1 MPIRALPP
9 HLVNQIAAG
18 EVVERPASVVKE
30 LLENSLDAGA
40 TRIEVELEGAGVRL
54 CRIRDDG
61 LGIRGDELVLALAR
75 HATSKIGSLAD
86 LEQVATLGFRG
97 EALPSI
103 ASVARLELRS
113 RARDADQAFGVRAGD
128 GRISAP
134 EPVAH
139 PPGTSVEV
147 RDLFFNTPARRRFLR
162 SERTEFDHVR
172 DVVSRVVLSRESV
185 ALRLTHNGRVI
196 LDVPAAA
203 TPAAAAAR
211 VAKICGREFVAGSL
225 YVERAG
231 EQYVLRGWCS
241 RPTFSRPQPDLQ
253 YLFLNGRAIRD
264 RAIAS
269 AVRAAYRD
277 VLYRD
282 RWPAFVLHLDMDPA
296 LVDVNTH
303 PAKHEVRFREP
314 SRVYD
319 FVRRTIETA
328 LAEGAGGAVPHP
340 AAITTGIA
348 ATGVVGGR
356 RGTGAWGSRA
366 SGPAGAAFMAGLALQ
381 SLGTA
386 YPVGVQEPAPPAAPS
401 FGTALAQLHGIY
413 ILAATP
419 TGLVIVDAHAA
430 HERVTYERLKAA
442 LRAGPVAS
450 QALLLPV
457 PVAVPP
463 GLAEGLD
470 AHAAQLA
477 RLGFTLQ
484 RTGPDRVSV
493 HAVPTLLADVDVGDL
508 VQQLLA
514 AVETVGGEAS
524 TEDLWPVLER
534 ALANVACRASVKA
547 RRSLQREEMDQL
559 LADMAATPRIDQC
572 NHGRPTW
579 VAFSLSE
586 IDRLFARGR

>member
-1 MPIRALPP
+1 
-9 HLVNQIAAG
+9 
-18 EVVERPASVVKE
+18 
-30 LLENSLDAGA
+30 
-40 TRIEVELEGAGVRL
+40 
-54 CRIRDDG
+54 
-61 LGIRGDELVLALAR
+61 
-75 HATSKIGSLAD
+75 
-86 LEQVATLGFRG
+86 VA
-97 EALPSI
+97 
-103 ASVARLELRS
+103 V
-113 RARDADQAFGVRAGD
+113 
-128 GRISAP
+128 
-134 EPVAH
+134 
-139 PPGTSVEV
+139 
-147 RDLFFNTPARRRFLR
+147 
-162 SERTEFDHVR
+162 
-172 DVVSRVVLSRESV
+172 
-185 ALRLTHNGRVI
+185 RLTHNGRVI

-211 VAKICGREFVAGSL
+211 VAKVCGREFVDESL

-231 EQYVLRGWCS
+231 EQYLLRGWCS
-241 RPTFSRPQPDLQ
+241 RPTFSRPQSDLQ

-296 LVDVNTH
+296 LVDVNAH

-328 LAEGAGGAVPHP
+328 LAQGAGGAVAGATATGAVAALP
-340 AAITTGIA
+340 AA
-348 ATGVVGGR
+348 
-356 RGTGAWGSRA
+356 GAWGSRIA
-366 SGPAGAAFMAGLALQ
+366 APAPAAFLPGLPLAGPGPA
-381 SLGTA
+381 S
-386 YPVGVQEPAPPAAPS
+386 PAVVREPAAPATPA

-442 LRAGPVAS
+442 LRSGPVAS

-457 PVAVPP
+457 AVAVPP
-463 GLAEGLD
+463 GLAEGLE
-470 AHAAQLA
+470 AHAAELG
-477 RLGFTLQ
+477 RLGFMLQ

-514 AVETVGGEAS
+514 AVGAVGGEAT

-534 ALANVACRASVKA
+534 ALANVACRASVRA
-547 RRSLQREEMDQL
+547 RRSLQREEMDRL

-579 VAFSLSE
+579 VAFSLGE

>member
-1 MPIRALPP
+1 MPIRELPP

-30 LLENSLDAGA
+30 LMENSLDAGA
-40 TRIEVELEGAGVRL
+40 TRIDVELEEAGVRL
-54 CRIRDDG
+54 CRVRDDG
-61 LGIRGDELVLALAR
+61 VGMAGDELPLALAR

-113 RARDADQAFGVRAGD
+113 RRRDAAQAFAVRAGD
-128 GRISAP
+128 GTVSPP
-134 EPVAH
+134 EPAAH

-172 DVVSRVVLSRESV
+172 DVVQRIALSRESV
-185 ALRLTHNGRVI
+185 AIRLVHNGRI
-196 LDVPAAA
+196 ALDVPAAA
-203 TPAAAAAR
+203 SQAAAAAR
-211 VAKICGREFVAGSL
+211 VAQVCGREFVDQSL

-231 EQYVLRGWCS
+231 DQFTLRGWFS
-241 RPTFSRPQPDLQ
+241 RPTFSRSQADLQ

-264 RAIAS
+264 RSIAA

-282 RWPAFVLHLDMDPA
+282 RWPAFVLHLDLDPA
-296 LVDVNTH
+296 LVDVNAH

-319 FVRRTIETA
+319 FVRRTVETA
-328 LAEGAGGAVPHP
+328 LAQGAAGAGPPVAVAGPVQ
-340 AAITTGIA
+340 
-348 ATGVVGGR
+348 ATGR
-356 RGTGAWGSRA
+356 NFW
-366 SGPAGAAFMAGLALQ
+366 
-381 SLGTA
+381 
-386 YPVGVQEPAPPAAPS
+386 PAAPAPAPGVPGLPFGAMAGS
-401 FGTALAQLHGIY
+401 FARGVREPDPGLQPAFGTALAQLHGIY
-413 ILAATP
+413 ILAATAE
-419 TGLVIVDAHAA
+419 GLVVVDAHAA

-442 LRAGPVAS
+442 LRAGNVPS

-457 PVAVPP
+457 SVALPP
-463 GLAEGLD
+463 GLADALD
-470 AHAAQLA
+470 AHAAELG
-477 RLGFTLQ
+477 RLGFALQ
-484 RTGPDRVSV
+484 RSGPERVAV
-493 HAVPTLLADVDVGDL
+493 HAVPTLLAGTDIGEL

-514 AVETVGGEAS
+514 AVGAAGGEA
-524 TEDLWPVLER
+524 TADDLWPLLER

-547 RRSLQREEMDQL
+547 RRPLQREEMDRL
-559 LADMAATPRIDQC
+559 LADMAVTPRIDQC

-579 VAFSLSE
+579 VAFTLAE
-586 IDRLFARGR
+586 LDRLFIRGR

>member
-1 MPIRALPP
+1 MPIRELPP

-40 TRIEVELEGAGVRL
+40 TRIDVELEEAGIRL

-61 LGIRGDELVLALAR
+61 LGIPRDELALALAR

-113 RARDADQAFGVRAGD
+113 RARDATQAFAVRAGD
-128 GRISAP
+128 GSISPP
-134 EPVAH
+134 EPAAH

-172 DVVSRVVLSRESV
+172 DVVSRVALSRESV
-185 ALRLTHNGRVI
+185 AVRLSHNGRVV

-211 VAKICGREFVAGSL
+211 VAKICGREFVDESL

-231 EQYVLRGWCS
+231 EQYLLRGWCS

-264 RAIAS
+264 RSIAS

-296 LVDVNTH
+296 LVDVNAH

-328 LAEGAGGAVPHP
+328 LAQGAGGAVAGATATGAVAALP
-340 AAITTGIA
+340 AA
-348 ATGVVGGR
+348 
-356 RGTGAWGSRA
+356 GAWGSRIA
-366 SGPAGAAFMAGLALQ
+366 APAPAAFLPGLPLAGPGPA
-381 SLGTA
+381 S
-386 YPVGVQEPAPPAAPS
+386 PAEVREPAAPATPA

-442 LRAGPVAS
+442 LRSGPVAS

-457 PVAVPP
+457 AVAVPP
-463 GLAEGLD
+463 GLAEGLE
-470 AHAAQLA
+470 AHAAELG
-477 RLGFTLQ
+477 RLGFMLQ

-514 AVETVGGEAS
+514 AVGAVGGEAT

-534 ALANVACRASVKA
+534 ALANVACRASVRA
-547 RRSLQREEMDQL
+547 RRSLQREEMDRL

-579 VAFSLSE
+579 VAFSLGE

>member
-1 MPIRALPP
+1 MPIRELPP

-40 TRIEVELEGAGVRL
+40 TRIEVELEEAGIRL

-61 LGIRGDELVLALAR
+61 LGIPRDELALALAR

-113 RARDADQAFGVRAGD
+113 RARDATQAFAVRAGD
-128 GRISAP
+128 GSISPP
-134 EPVAH
+134 EPAAH

-185 ALRLTHNGRVI
+185 AVRLTHNGRVV

-203 TPAAAAAR
+203 TPVAAAAR
-211 VAKICGREFVAGSL
+211 VAKICGREFVDESL

-231 EQYVLRGWCS
+231 EQHVLRGWCS

-264 RAIAS
+264 RSIAS

-296 LVDVNTH
+296 LVDVNAH

-328 LAEGAGGAVPHP
+328 LAQGAGGAMAVAGGTAGPV
-340 AAITTGIA
+340 AAA
-348 ATGVVGGR
+348 
-356 RGTGAWGSRA
+356 
-366 SGPAGAAFMAGLALQ
+366 AGAGGWESRLAAPAPAPFLPGLPLAGPGLASPGQ
-381 SLGTA
+381 
-386 YPVGVQEPAPPAAPS
+386 VREPASPAAPA

-442 LRAGPVAS
+442 LRSGPVAS

-463 GLAEGLD
+463 GLAEGLE
-470 AHAAQLA
+470 AHATELG
-477 RLGFTLQ
+477 RLGFMLQ
-484 RTGPDRVSV
+484 RTGPERVSV

-514 AVETVGGEAS
+514 AVGAVGGEAT

-534 ALANVACRASVKA
+534 ALANVACRASVRA
-547 RRSLQREEMDQL
+547 RRSLHREEMDQL
-559 LADMAATPRIDQC
+559 LADMATTPRIDQC

-579 VAFSLSE
+579 VAFSLGE

>member
-1 MPIRALPP
+1 
-9 HLVNQIAAG
+9 
-18 EVVERPASVVKE
+18 
-30 LLENSLDAGA
+30 
-40 TRIEVELEGAGVRL
+40 
-54 CRIRDDG
+54 
-61 LGIRGDELVLALAR
+61 
-75 HATSKIGSLAD
+75 
-86 LEQVATLGFRG
+86 
-97 EALPSI
+97 
-103 ASVARLELRS
+103 LRS
-113 RARDADQAFGVRAGD
+113 RARDAAQAFAVRAGD
-128 GRISAP
+128 GDVSAP
-134 EPVAH
+134 EPAAH

-172 DVVSRVVLSRESV
+172 DVVNRVVLSRESV
-185 ALRLTHNGRVI
+185 AVRLIHNGRVA

-211 VAKICGREFVAGSL
+211 VATVCGREFVDEAL
-225 YVERAG
+225 YVERPG
-231 EQYVLRGWCS
+231 EPYALRGWCS

-296 LVDVNTH
+296 LVDVNAH

-328 LAEGAGGAVPHP
+328 LARGAGGAVEAEGAAAQP
-340 AAITTGIA
+340 AAA
-348 ATGVVGGR
+348 A
-356 RGTGAWGSRA
+356 A
-366 SGPAGAAFMAGLALQ
+366 GPAAWVSRGPVVPPARVVPGLPLAGLFAGLP
-381 SLGTA
+381 GE
-386 YPVGVQEPAPPAAPS
+386 VREPAGPT

-430 HERVTYERLKAA
+430 HERVTYERLKMA
-442 LRAGPVAS
+442 LRTGPVAS

-463 GLAEGLD
+463 GLAEGLE
-470 AHAAQLA
+470 AHEGELA
-477 RLGFTLQ
+477 RLGFALQ
-484 RTGPDRVSV
+484 RIGPERVAV
-493 HAVPTLLADVDVGDL
+493 HAVPTLLADADTAEL

-514 AVETVGGEAS
+514 AVGAVGGEAT

-534 ALANVACRASVKA
+534 ALANVACRASVRA
-547 RRSLQREEMDQL
+547 RRALQREEMDRL
-559 LADMAATPRIDQC
+559 LADMATTPRIDQC

-579 VAFSLSE
+579 VAFSLGE

>member
-1 MPIRALPP
+1 MPIRELPP

-40 TRIEVELEGAGVRL
+40 TRIEVELEEAGIRL

-61 LGIRGDELVLALAR
+61 LGIPRDELALALAR

-113 RARDADQAFGVRAGD
+113 RARGAAQAFAVRAGD
-128 GRISAP
+128 GSLSAP
-134 EPVAH
+134 EPAAH

-185 ALRLTHNGRVI
+185 AVRLTHNGRVI

-211 VAKICGREFVAGSL
+211 VAKVCGREFVDESL

-231 EQYVLRGWCS
+231 EQYLLRGWCS

-264 RAIAS
+264 RAIAA

-296 LVDVNTH
+296 LVDVNAH

-319 FVRRTIETA
+319 FVRRTIEAA
-328 LAEGAGGAVPHP
+328 LAEGAGGAVAP
-340 AAITTGIA
+340 A
-348 ATGVVGGR
+348 
-356 RGTGAWGSRA
+356 GT
-366 SGPAGAAFMAGLALQ
+366 PAGAVAAGPGAGGWPSRGPGPAPAAWLPGLPLASGGTGTWGMANLLQ
-381 SLGTA
+381 LR
-386 YPVGVQEPAPPAAPS
+386 EPAPAASPS

-463 GLAEGLD
+463 GLAEGLE
-470 AHAAQLA
+470 AHAAELA

-514 AVETVGGEAS
+514 AVGAVGGEAT

-534 ALANVACRASVKA
+534 ALANVACRASVRA

-579 VAFSLSE
+579 VAFSLGE

>member
-1 MPIRALPP
+1 MPIRELPP

-40 TRIEVELEGAGVRL
+40 TRIDVELEEAGIRL

-61 LGIRGDELVLALAR
+61 LGIPRDELALALAR
-75 HATSKIGSLAD
+75 HATSKIGSLTD
-86 LEQVATLGFRG
+86 LEHVATLGFRG

-113 RARDADQAFGVRAGD
+113 RSRDATQAFAVRAGD
-128 GRISAP
+128 GSISPP
-134 EPVAH
+134 EPAAH

-185 ALRLTHNGRVI
+185 AVRLTHNGRVI

-211 VAKICGREFVAGSL
+211 VAKVCGREFVDESL

-231 EQYVLRGWCS
+231 EQYLLRGWCS

-296 LVDVNTH
+296 LVDVNAH

-328 LAEGAGGAVPHP
+328 LAQGAGGAVAGAGATPGP
-340 AAITTGIA
+340 VSAAA
-348 ATGVVGGR
+348 
-356 RGTGAWGSRA
+356 GTGGWGSRSAVPA
-366 SGPAGAAFMAGLALQ
+366 SVAFLPGLPLAGPGMATPAGVREPGP
-381 SLGTA
+381 
-386 YPVGVQEPAPPAAPS
+386 PVPPA

-419 TGLVIVDAHAA
+419 TGLVVVDAHAA

-442 LRAGPVAS
+442 LRSGPVAS

-463 GLAEGLD
+463 GLAEGLE
-470 AHAAQLA
+470 AHAAELG
-477 RLGFTLQ
+477 RLGFSLQ
-484 RTGPDRVSV
+484 RTGPERVSV

-514 AVETVGGEAS
+514 AVGAVGGEAT

-534 ALANVACRASVKA
+534 ALANVACRASVRA
-547 RRSLQREEMDQL
+547 RRSLQRAEMDQL
-559 LADMAATPRIDQC
+559 LADMATTPRIDQC

-579 VAFSLSE
+579 VAFSLGE